1 VSRAEV
7 AGPEE
12 EAEFGPPGG
21 GVEGLGVGVGGELA
35 AGGGGTV
42 TCGEGMLVRWFLK
55 AHCSLVCFLDFYF
68 LKSVFFFGI
77 SSEQFFEPQ
86 VGNFIKT

>member
-1 VSRAEV
+1 MSRAEV

-35 AGGGGTV
+35 GGGGDTV
-42 TCGEGMLVRWFLK
+42 TCGEGMLVRLSNLRGGDVSEVVFEG
-55 AHCSLVCFLDFYF
+55 SL
-68 LKSVFFFGI
+68 
-77 SSEQFFEPQ
+77 
-86 VGNFIKT
+86 